1 MSRGP
6 RMKFPIKSLALGIA
20 IGALALACMGSA
32 DNWLLQVPDSYRSKV
47 NPYAGQLDA
56 IQAGHKLFDDYCA
69 QCHKSDALG
78 HGKRPSLRTGYIQNA
93 TDGEL
98 FWLLRNGILAHGM
111 PSWSMVPEPSRWQI
125 IAYVKSLGPVS
136 GAATSS
142 AVAKSPAE
150 TLSSANARNSR

>member
-1 MSRGP
+1 MTRARCAKP
-6 RMKFPIKSLALGIA
+6 PIKWAALVLAVLSLAF
-20 IGALALACMGSA
+20 ACMGSA
-32 DNWLLQVPDSYRSKV
+32 DNWLRHVPESYRHKV
-47 NPYAGQLDA
+47 NPYAGQADA

-69 QCHKSDALG
+69 QCHKADALG

-136 GAATSS
+136 
-142 AVAKSPAE
+142 AVAQGNTK
-150 TLSSANARNSR
+150 